1 MQTLLE
7 KWNYYDAIIKGR
19 ENIYIENTIK
29 DVPEYVYQI
38 WGING
43 NIRELKITGV
53 TYSNRQYFSFNK
65 RPTKKDVEKIRLFA
79 ETPYLFSSENV
90 IYNYTENYKIG
101 GSCRGGFSLK
111 DIDKYMTKEQAEET
125 VKPIAEQFKADE
137 LLISNGTHTRCER
150 CRKVVENSAVVHY
163 KIISI
168 ATYGNAGRN
177 GKFCSGTCAGHEQM
191 AHEG

>member
-1 MQTLLE
+1 MATLLE
-7 KWNYYDAIIKGR
+7 KWNFYNDIIKSR
-19 ENIYIENTIK
+19 EDLYIKNTVK
-29 DVPEYVYQI
+29 DIPEFVYEV

-53 TYSNRQYFSFNK
+53 SYSNRQYFGFNK

-79 ETPYLFSSENV
+79 DAPYTFNSDNIIFHYQEK
-90 IYNYTENYKIG
+90 YKTG
-101 GSCRGGFSLK
+101 GGCTGGFSLK
-111 DIDKYMTKEQAEET
+111 DISKYLTKEEAEI
-125 VKPIAEQFKADE
+125 KAAPIYEKFNSDE
-137 LLISNGTHTRCER
+137 LLISNGTHIRCER
-150 CRKVVENSAVVHY
+150 CRKVVDNKDVVHY

-168 ATYGNAGRN
+168 ATYGHAGRN